1 MSAPDFIF
9 SSHGSVTLLWPAS
22 EAAREWLDEHM
33 PEDAQYLGEAVAI
46 EPRYAGD
53 VIEGAMNDGLTVVQ
67 GRM

>member
-9 SSHGSVTLLWPAS
+9 SCHGTVTLLYPAT
-22 EAAREWLDEHM
+22 EAARDWIAEHI
-33 PEDAQYLGEAVAI
+33 PEDAQRLGEAVAI

-53 VIEGAMNDGLTVVQ
+53 ILEGAMNDGLTIEQ

>member
-9 SSHGSVTLLWPAS
+9 TSHGSVCLLYPATP
-22 EAAREWLDEHM
+22 AAREWISEHI
-33 PEDAQYLGEAVAI
+33 PEDAQRLGDAVAI

-53 VIEGAMNDGLTVVQ
+53 ILEGAANDGLTIEQ